1 MIVTSIGM
9 YSVTVGSLQTAKMST
24 ECGGQASQSMFYLQK
39 YLVNFYEIL

>member
-9 YSVTVGSLQTAKMST
+9 YNVPVGSLHTAKMNT

-39 YLVNFYEIL
+39 YPINFYEIL